1 MVQTHEQL
9 GATGYYIGKNVEVGP
24 NVVIAAG
31 AVLDAA
37 PGSRLMIE
45 ADVCIGSGVV
55 IQVYGGDLTLGAGVN
70 LGKEVLLVGCGAIA
84 PRACIGAESTVMN
97 PQIEADAV
105 IPARSLIGDRG
116 QPLPSPAPPAAT
128 NGAQAPRQPESASED
143 TSQNGKSPAASTPA
157 PPENNGA
164 SAENNGAT
172 EPSADESEA
181 STLAAANMVY
191 GRDQVM
197 QLVKTLFPHRD
208 MLNGNQNG
216 SDDSS

>member
-9 GATGYYIGKNVEVGP
+9 GATGYYIGKNVEVSP

-37 PGSRLMIE
+37 PGSRLVIE

-116 QPLPSPAPPAAT
+116 QPLPSPASTTDT
-128 NGAQAPRQPESASED
+128 NGAQASPKPESASEN
-143 TSQNGKSPAASTPA
+143 TSQNGQSPEA
-157 PPENNGA
+157 PPPVATDNNSSKAEENGA
-164 SAENNGAT
+164 SEK
-172 EPSADESEA
+172 SSEA
-181 STLAAANMVY
+181 AEVSTLTAANMVY

>member
-9 GATGYYIGKNVEVGP
+9 GATGYYIGKNVEVSP

-55 IQVYGGDLTLGAGVN
+55 IQVYGGDMTLGAGVN

-116 QPLPSPAPPAAT
+116 QPLPSPAPPADT
-128 NGAQAPRQPESASED
+128 NGAPAPPKPETASEG
-143 TSQNGKSPAASTPA
+143 TSQNGQSPEATPPAATDNNSSKA
-157 PPENNGA
+157 EENGT
-164 SAENNGAT
+164 SEK
-172 EPSADESEA
+172 PSAAAEE
-181 STLAAANMVY
+181 STLTAANMVY
-191 GRDQVM
+191 GREQVM
-197 QLVKTLFPHRD
+197 QLVKTLFPHRG